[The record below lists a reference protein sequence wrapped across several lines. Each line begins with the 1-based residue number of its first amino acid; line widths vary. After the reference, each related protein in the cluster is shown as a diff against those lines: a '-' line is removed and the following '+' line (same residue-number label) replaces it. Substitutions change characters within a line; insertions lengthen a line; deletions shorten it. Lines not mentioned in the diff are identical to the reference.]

1 MSDGLNT
8 LNILNEEWHIPGDLN
23 INLCENGTLL
33 RENNK
38 TIVKS
43 TNKISSVAKK
53 YLEFCKTL
61 KFKQIIQSSTRV
73 THSTYPLNDH
83 ILPNTNEKIAQC
95 GLINVGLSDHQIIF
109 CTRKTKKDKV
119 GVHKQISFRLFKKYS
134 VDEHG
139 KTLGQ
144 VIFPN

>member
-1 MSDGLNT
+1 MFLLSFLTNNCWN
-8 LNILNEEWHIPGDLN
+8 NIQTAGPIKISRNIVRWLKHTKYFNEEWHIPGDLN

-73 THSTYPLNDH
+73 THSTYP
-83 ILPNTNEKIAQC
+83 P
-95 GLINVGLSDHQIIF
+95 
-109 CTRKTKKDKV
+109 
-119 GVHKQISFRLFKKYS
+119 
-134 VDEHG
+134 
-139 KTLGQ
+139 
-144 VIFPN
+144 